1 MTPALI
7 AGAFLAIA
15 ALESR
20 RPLRRR
26 RESKA
31 TRLGRNL
38 ATAGLSAAASSL
50 LSVPLLRPLV
60 ARVEKERVGLL
71 NQIRMPDWLR
81 AAAGVL
87 VLDYTLWWWHYAN
100 HRNALLW
107 RFHLVHHVDRDCDAS
122 TALRFHFGEMSL
134 SVFFRILQVRI
145 LGVDQRAMSI
155 WQTLLFMSTFFHHS
169 NLRLPL
175 GIERV
180 LVRWIV
186 TPRMHGIHHSDYLS
200 ETDSNW
206 SSLLSCWDRLHG
218 TMRLDLPQSAIQIGV
233 AAYQRAEDVTLGRI
247 MVLPFETQTEDWIAS
262 SGEPQLGRDTQLLAG
277 ETLE

>member
-1 MTPALI
+1 MV
-7 AGAFLAIA
+7 AGTFLAIA

-38 ATAGLSAAASSL
+38 AMAGLSAAASSVL
-50 LSVPLLRPLV
+50 AAPLLRPLV
-60 ARVEKERVGLL
+60 AKVEKERLGLL
-71 NQIRMPDWLR
+71 NQIRLPGWVR

-87 VLDYTLWWWHYAN
+87 LLDYTLWWWHYAN

-134 SVFFRILQVRI
+134 SVLFRMLQVRV
-145 LGVDQRAMSI
+145 LGVDDRAISM
-155 WQTLLFMSTFFHHS
+155 WQTALFVSIFFHHS
-169 NLRLPL
+169 NLRLPI
-175 GIERV
+175 GVEREMV
-180 LVRWIV
+180 KWIV
-186 TPRMHGIHHSDYLS
+186 TPRMHGIHHSDFLR

-218 TMRLDLPQSAIQIGV
+218 TMRLDVPQSAVQIGV
-233 AAYQRAEDVTLGRI
+233 PAYQRPEDVTLSRI
-247 MVLPFETQTEDWIAS
+247 TILPFVREGDDWIGAS
-262 SGEPQLGRDTQLLAG
+262 GTAQIERSAATLSGEI
-277 ETLE
+277 LE